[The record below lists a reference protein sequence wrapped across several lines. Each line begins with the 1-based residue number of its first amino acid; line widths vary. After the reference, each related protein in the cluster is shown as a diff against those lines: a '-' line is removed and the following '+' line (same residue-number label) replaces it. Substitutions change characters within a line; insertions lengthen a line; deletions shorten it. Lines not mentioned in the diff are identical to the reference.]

1 MTIRTKLLIPMG
13 LQFVVLAVVIV
24 LIAWSVRSSRSGL
37 QENARLGEAVVN
49 IKSGV
54 QMIERYYLTNTTFE
68 GMEKGIWESLEA
80 LKAHL
85 DSEQAER
92 LSSVA
97 AAMEQIG
104 DRKRKNLEIEREVLA
119 LTNVSMAGSDEYI
132 KKIVPRLADVKEEKS
147 VSRLERLVVLGAH
160 TNTSMDLAIQRM
172 FYRMASDRTTKDEL
186 LAYVDHAL
194 KNVAD
199 DVRSLAGTPFESLAT
214 KSQQALK
221 DVDRLVKQFLANW
234 ESMDQAK
241 QRAAQELGSL
251 AADLEES
258 GARPRSRP
266 AAGSF
271 ALSWSSAPPL
281 PRPTC

>member
-37 QENARLGEAVVN
+37 QENARLGEAVVD

-147 VSRLERLVVLGAH
+147 VS
-160 TNTSMDLAIQRM
+160 
-172 FYRMASDRTTKDEL
+172 
-186 LAYVDHAL
+186 
-194 KNVAD
+194 
-199 DVRSLAGTPFESLAT
+199 
-214 KSQQALK
+214 
-221 DVDRLVKQFLANW
+221 
-234 ESMDQAK
+234 
-241 QRAAQELGSL
+241 
-251 AADLEES
+251 
-258 GARPRSRP
+258 
-266 AAGSF
+266 
-271 ALSWSSAPPL
+271 
-281 PRPTC
+281 